1 MRRQKEHLRKDRSLE
16 PDGKEKLMVRL
27 SFIKSNIF
35 YYWKDRLG
43 GGYRENNFW
52 GWAEMENGN
61 PLQYSCLENSM
72 DRRAWWAAVNGSHR
86 VRHN

>member
-16 PDGKEKLMVRL
+16 PDGKEKLRVRL

-61 PLQYSCLENSM
+61 PLQCSCLENPM
-72 DRRAWWAAVNGSHR
+72 DRGAW
-86 VRHN
+86 